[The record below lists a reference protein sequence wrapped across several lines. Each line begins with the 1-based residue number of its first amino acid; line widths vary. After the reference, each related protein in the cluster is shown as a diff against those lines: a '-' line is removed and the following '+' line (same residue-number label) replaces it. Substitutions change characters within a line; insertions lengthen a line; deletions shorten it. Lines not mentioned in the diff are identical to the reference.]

1 MTLRTEKIQGENRNN
16 KGNDD
21 KGYMTEINDQR
32 KEVKESNNQDAL
44 KKSFHEREAEG
55 KEETRNSRKQKNDDK
70 DDKRKETRRKHEQ
83 EWKEKKVIVSLSRVS
98 LQLKRIHFIILWIT
112 RRLPQTKALQTRK
125 T

>member
-1 MTLRTEKIQGENRNN
+1 VSRLSLLSYWTAFPDRKLKKKPPEKEVWFSRNVTLRTEKIQGENRNN

-83 EWKEKKVIVSLSRVS
+83 E
-98 LQLKRIHFIILWIT
+98 
-112 RRLPQTKALQTRK
+112 
-125 T
+125 